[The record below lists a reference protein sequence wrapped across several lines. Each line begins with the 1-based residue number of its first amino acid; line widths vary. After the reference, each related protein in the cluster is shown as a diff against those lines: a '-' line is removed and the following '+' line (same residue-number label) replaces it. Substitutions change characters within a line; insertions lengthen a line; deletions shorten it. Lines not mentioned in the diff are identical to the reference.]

1 MNGVTM
7 TSDVE
12 FAPGLRLTIVRPSA
26 AEHPAPVIVWLHGGA
41 WRMGDRSGAPELE
54 RHFASDGFAMVS
66 IDYRLSGEAVFP
78 AQLHDV
84 RTAIRWVRRHATEY
98 NFDSGR
104 IGVWGSSAG
113 GHLAALAGV
122 TSWQHELPGE
132 VNVGDVSAAVQ
143 AVVDGYGPA
152 DLTTHD
158 QAVPPTEAL
167 LGGPV
172 ADRLGEARAASPALG
187 VASVAPPFLIMHGLE
202 DALIPAT
209 QSELLFEALAAA
221 GHDATLYLIEG
232 FGHGFFNPADT
243 PEPGP
248 ETGITLDSGH
258 LENEP
263 DAPCTIRVA
272 HEGVVTAGDGPPASF
287 DVIRDFFTRTLVRQP
302 SPANPTPTQKDR

>member
-1 MNGVTM
+1 MIEVTA

-12 FAPGLRLTIVRPSA
+12 FAPGLRLNIVRPTVSQ
-26 AEHPAPVIVWLHGGA
+26 HPLSVIVWLHGGA
-41 WRMGDRSGAPELE
+41 WLMGDRTGAPKLE
-54 RHFASDGFAMVS
+54 RHFAREGFAMVS

-78 AQLHDV
+78 APLHDV
-84 RTAIRWVRRHATEY
+84 RAAIRWVRTHAAEY
-98 NFDSGR
+98 NFDPER
-104 IGVWGSSAG
+104 IGLWGSSAG

-132 VNVGDVSAAVQ
+132 VNVGDVSSAVQ
-143 AVVDGYGPA
+143 AIVDGYGPA
-152 DLTTHD
+152 DLTTPD
-158 QAVPPTEAL
+158 QAVPPTDAL

-172 ADRLGEARAASPALG
+172 ADRLDVAREASPALR
-187 VASVAPPFLIMHGLE
+187 VASVAPPFLLMHGLA

-209 QSELLFEALAAA
+209 QSGLLFEALAAA

-258 LENEP
+258 LESEP

-287 DVIRDFFTRTLVRQP
+287 DVIRDFFIRTLVRQP
-302 SPANPTPTQKDR
+302 